1 MSEIKPA
8 LSPEE
13 WAEHLA
19 TGKIKEEPSGGYADF
34 DWGVIVDVHYPDIG
48 EIDETRL
55 RHSLAARLLNGQPY
69 GFHRED
75 VVALNRLI
83 ASGAAH
89 GGIGDI
95 KSVLSVKK
103 RIQALLPP
111 EEKE

>member
-69 GFHRED
+69 GFIRED
-75 VVALNRLI
+75 VELLEE
-83 ASGAAH
+83 AAIQ
-89 GGIGDI
+89 GRTTTDGPDPQFWD
-95 KSVLSVKK
+95 LAT